1 VRYSVRP
8 RIRIVRDDDTIL
20 LGPGKADLLD
30 AIARTGSIRAAAESL
45 EMSYMRAWNL
55 VRTMNAAFRS
65 PLVQKERG
73 GAEQGGASLTERG
86 ERILALYRRM
96 EEKAAKAIAPVW
108 KKMREEI

>member
-1 VRYSVRP
+1 
-8 RIRIVRDDDTIL
+8 
-20 LGPGKADLLD
+20 
-30 AIARTGSIRAAAESL
+30 
-45 EMSYMRAWNL
+45 
-55 VRTMNAAFRS
+55 MNAAFRS